1 MKLDLDAVRQ
11 KHVELL
17 IGVLEVVAHDAEN
30 GIQGFV
36 SLTGG
41 NVGVEAR
48 NGALKPSTKDHI
60 RKGMT
65 LGRSP
70 LGEKVLAVEIRPSL
84 LDQEVA
90 CVLFDVVF
98 EESRHVNPFEHGL
111 RRS

>member
-1 MKLDLDAVRQ
+1 MAGRD
-11 KHVELL
+11 
-17 IGVLEVVAHDAEN
+17 I
-30 GIQGFV
+30 
-36 SLTGG
+36 
-41 NVGVEAR
+41 GVEAR

-60 RKGMT
+60 RKGLT

-70 LGEKVLAVEIRPSL
+70 LGEELLAVEIRPSL

-98 EESRHVNPFEHGL
+98 EESRHVNPFERGL

>member
-1 MKLDLDAVRQ
+1 M
-11 KHVELL
+11 ELL
-17 IGVLEVVAHDAEN
+17 IGVLEVVAHDAHD
-30 GIQGFV
+30 GVQGLV
-36 SLTGG
+36 SLAGRDI
-41 NVGVEAR
+41 GVEAR

-60 RKGMT
+60 RKGLT

-70 LGEKVLAVEIRPSL
+70 LGEEVLAVEIRPSL

-98 EESRHVNPFEHGL
+98 EESRHVNPFERVP